1 MVTATLLGSFVG
13 IVLGRRFHVA
23 ILMAGLGLL
32 VVVAPLTMITVGYPL
47 STAICATFLATIA
60 LQIGYLV
67 GAILGPSDE
76 TSVGG
81 WMAAGPNRQRQ
92 LKA

>member
-1 MVTATLLGSFVG
+1 MLTATLLGSFAG
-13 IVLGRRFHVA
+13 IVIGRRFHIA

-32 VVVAPLTMITVGYPL
+32 LVVAPLTMVTAGYPL
-47 STAICATFLATIA
+47 STAICVTLMAMAG

-67 GAILGPSDE
+67 GAIVGPSDE